1 MEAVDSP
8 SCSHSQSQTA
18 SDGKA
23 ACPLS
28 HCADALPTDVLA
40 PWPSTNRVRAWTDA
54 RTCHRQEV
62 TCSVQTLFC
71 HKEHLASTDLLHNF
85 VQARSTRP
93 EPRGVSSEDGRG
105 RRCAATP
112 RRVCARR
119 RRARPERGV
128 DPGALQVQRVHRGIR
143 QQRVDR
149 LPRLRHATPGGRE
162 PVAGLAGDSA
172 PGLAG
177 AAPLGSPSSEAG
189 YFAAASALTPSSHPL
204 AITRKVLGPKENGV
218 PRRRLNAAAVVPRH
232 STLHRCACPCSC
244 VRNEHTSRIAVRT
257 CVRTHHARPRASHAR
272 THTHPLGERCSWR
285 RRLGAHMT
293 NDRRA
298 LLVSCACA
306 CPASCAACGRLPRTA
321 GSRY

>member
-1 MEAVDSP
+1 MFCQRMLAGTAHLQGASASCLPLPRLSLSPFVRPSALGTDSRSGCYGEYGPLPCSLSAATNSLREWSPGDCASFGTLASTPASSVVRTGVEAVDSP

-18 SDGKA
+18 SDGEA

-40 PWPSTNRVRAWTDA
+40 PWPSTNRVRAWTDV

-149 LPRLRHATPGGRE
+149 LPRLHHATAGPG
-162 PVAGLAGDSA
+162 
-172 PGLAG
+172 
-177 AAPLGSPSSEAG
+177 
-189 YFAAASALTPSSHPL
+189 
-204 AITRKVLGPKENGV
+204 
-218 PRRRLNAAAVVPRH
+218 RR
-232 STLHRCACPCSC
+232 
-244 VRNEHTSRIAVRT
+244 
-257 CVRTHHARPRASHAR
+257 
-272 THTHPLGERCSWR
+272 
-285 RRLGAHMT
+285 
-293 NDRRA
+293 
-298 LLVSCACA
+298 
-306 CPASCAACGRLPRTA
+306 
-321 GSRY
+321 